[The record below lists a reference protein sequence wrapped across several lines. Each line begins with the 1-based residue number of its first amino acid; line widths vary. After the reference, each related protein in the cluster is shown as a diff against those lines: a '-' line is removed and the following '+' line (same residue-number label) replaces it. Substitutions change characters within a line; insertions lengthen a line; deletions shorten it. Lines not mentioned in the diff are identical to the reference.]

1 MTAEAFIAA
10 LRRFI
15 ARRGEIKTINSDNGT
30 NFVAANRLLHELT
43 IIEKE
48 EFNDEVANEL
58 TTQGIM
64 WKFSPP
70 AAPHFNG
77 LVEAGVK
84 TIKTHLKRALGE
96 QKFTFEELS
105 TLLAQIEAAANSRP
119 LTPMSCDTNDSTI
132 LTPAHFLL
140 NSYPVAIANENF
152 DEVKLNC
159 LDRWKKVQQTV
170 RQLWHRWQN
179 EYLHTIQQRAK
190 WHTPNDAIKIDDLM
204 LISDSAPVGKWPMGR
219 VLEVHQG
226 QDGLTRLATVK
237 TANNTLKRPITKLAP
252 LPIDRSSQTSTTSIS
267 EGKEKNEKIKT
278 KTVNQTL
285 ISLLV
290 IVALATMTKNG
301 VNAAPIGSTVER
313 VRRSPDFWLAGHYY
327 DKLATEDIAIHKTI
341 AELKT
346 SSQHQHSVVDERIIG

>member
-140 NSYPVAIANENF
+140 NSYPVAITNENF

-170 RQLWHRWQN
+170 RQFWHRWQN

-190 WHTPNDAIKIDDLM
+190 WHTPNDAIKKDDLV

-226 QDGLTRLATVK
+226 QDGLTRVATVK

-252 LPIDRSSQTSTTSIS
+252 LPID
-267 EGKEKNEKIKT
+267 
-278 KTVNQTL
+278 
-285 ISLLV
+285 
-290 IVALATMTKNG
+290 
-301 VNAAPIGSTVER
+301 
-313 VRRSPDFWLAGHYY
+313 
-327 DKLATEDIAIHKTI
+327 
-341 AELKT
+341 
-346 SSQHQHSVVDERIIG
+346 